1 MKLIQ
6 VGIDLRRFL
15 RDLADSFDDL
25 SDLAHGTLRVWT
37 RSVAASIAW
46 TAETRVPLRICAG
59 KRDVFPAL
67 RSTGSLPVIWS

>member
-15 RDLADSFDDL
+15 RDRADSFDDL

-46 TAETRVPLRICAG
+46 TAETRVCSICRDRIRCPFG
-59 KRDVFPAL
+59 VAL
-67 RSTGSLPVIWS
+67 CLATQQPK